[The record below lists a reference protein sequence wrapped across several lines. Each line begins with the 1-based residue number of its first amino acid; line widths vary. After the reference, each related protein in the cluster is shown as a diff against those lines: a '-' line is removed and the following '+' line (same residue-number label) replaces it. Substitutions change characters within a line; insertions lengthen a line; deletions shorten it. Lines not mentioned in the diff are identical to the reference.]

1 MFTNTRMKILLIVP
15 DGVAVRNYI
24 YSDFVEEL
32 KKNNFDVVLYHQ
44 IPDKAVAEIKK
55 VKGDSIS
62 QIIKIPNFKETAFAR
77 ILRETSVYARLLYNK
92 RKLKNKT
99 IMLFWTKKQN
109 SFKRFALT
117 LTSEIVGFL
126 ASKNYAL
133 ILRMEHLYDNNVLKN
148 NSAKTIE
155 QDIININP
163 DFILNLHQ
171 RALISVP
178 IINCAKKRG
187 IPTGTVIFSWDN
199 VPKAR
204 LISRYDNYFV
214 WSDLMKNQMTLL
226 YPEINPDTIEVVGTP
241 QFEFYFKSEFIK
253 EKADFF
259 AEYQLDMSKKT
270 VCFSANDVSS
280 PYEPIYFEHLCEEIL
295 KIESQIRPQI
305 LFRKCPVDKS
315 NRFDKVLEK
324 YSYNVVSI
332 DPDWQVEN
340 ENEIAFVTIYPT
352 YNDIQLLTNTVLHS
366 DVVVNLGS
374 TMAHDFAVYNKP
386 CLYLNYDPVP
396 NSAFKV
402 DSIFQFEHFKSMEN
416 TDAVGWINNKS
427 EFSEKIMQALN
438 HPNQVGKD
446 RLKWMNTIVQ
456 HPLNQN
462 SEKLAKKVLQ
472 CISV

>member
-32 KKNNFDVVLYHQ
+32 KRNNFDVVLYHQ

-187 IPTGTVIFSWDN
+187 FQLELS
-199 VPKAR
+199 
-204 LISRYDNYFV
+204 
-214 WSDLMKNQMTLL
+214 
-226 YPEINPDTIEVVGTP
+226 
-241 QFEFYFKSEFIK
+241 
-253 EKADFF
+253 FF
-259 AEYQLDMSKKT
+259 RGIM
-270 VCFSANDVSS
+270 
-280 PYEPIYFEHLCEEIL
+280 
-295 KIESQIRPQI
+295 
-305 LFRKCPVDKS
+305 
-315 NRFDKVLEK
+315 
-324 YSYNVVSI
+324 
-332 DPDWQVEN
+332 
-340 ENEIAFVTIYPT
+340 
-352 YNDIQLLTNTVLHS
+352 
-366 DVVVNLGS
+366 
-374 TMAHDFAVYNKP
+374 
-386 CLYLNYDPVP
+386 
-396 NSAFKV
+396 
-402 DSIFQFEHFKSMEN
+402 FQKQ
-416 TDAVGWINNKS
+416 D
-427 EFSEKIMQALN
+427 
-438 HPNQVGKD
+438 
-446 RLKWMNTIVQ
+446 
-456 HPLNQN
+456 
-462 SEKLAKKVLQ
+462 
-472 CISV
+472 